1 MLDLERAQIL
11 SYTVLFNRMNEES
24 GQVNYLLMPTVHSN
38 FIVISTSAAH
48 TYLNSLS
55 VFCSKEKAYHLN
67 FHLKIKHLIKY
78 CISSTWLLSQIFF
91 FAVNNKAPRRFNSNI
106 IFVNLKFIHLQVS
119 DRYYYI
125 SLDPEVLWVISA
137 FKKKSQTTILST
149 SWVFL
154 KLLFIGEKNNWF
166 WLFQEYTF

>member
-78 CISSTWLLSQIFF
+78 CISSNWLLSQIIFLLWIIKPQGDLTLTLSLSIWSS
-91 FAVNNKAPRRFNSNI
+91 FACRSMTDTIISHWILRFYEW
-106 IFVNLKFIHLQVS
+106 FLHLKKNPKQ
-119 DRYYYI
+119 
-125 SLDPEVLWVISA
+125 
-137 FKKKSQTTILST
+137 
-149 SWVFL
+149 
-154 KLLFIGEKNNWF
+154 LF
-166 WLFQEYTF
+166 